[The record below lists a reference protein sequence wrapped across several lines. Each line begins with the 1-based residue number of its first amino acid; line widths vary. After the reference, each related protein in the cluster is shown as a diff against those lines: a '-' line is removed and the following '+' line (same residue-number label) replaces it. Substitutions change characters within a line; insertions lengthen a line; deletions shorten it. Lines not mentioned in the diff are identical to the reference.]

1 MGLKRWE
8 RRFAATLIAVS
19 ALLFTARAV
28 LFRGDGMV
36 LGSDP
41 IFNEMLRYLLDDI
54 AFVPISVLL
63 VTLVIQR
70 MLELRDRDA
79 LLHKLNMVVGA
90 FFSEVGRPLIALLR
104 PFDADD
110 SELASALLFG
120 AGWKAA
126 DFDRARTRLEAYD
139 YTVDAHLCDLRDLKA
154 FLAERRAFLLG
165 LLQNPNLLEHE
176 SFTEL
181 LWAVLHLQ
189 EELDARADLCGLP
202 ESDAKH
208 ISVDI
213 QRAYHALLLGWLA
226 YMRHLSEAYPFL
238 YAFAVRSNPYD
249 PDARVEV
256 SA

>member
-8 RRFAATLIAVS
+8 RRFAASLIALS
-19 ALLFTARAV
+19 LLLYLARGV
-28 LFRGDGMV
+28 LFRGDGVV

-41 IFNEMLRYLLDDI
+41 MLNEMLRYLLDDI

-90 FFSEVGRPLIALLR
+90 FFSEVGRPLIALFR

-110 SELASALLFG
+110 AELADAVLFRI
-120 AGWKAA
+120 GWKAT
-126 DFDRARTRLEAYD
+126 DFAEAKRRLEAYD
-139 YTVDAHLCDLRDLKA
+139 YTVDAHLSDMAGMKR
-154 FLAERRAFLLG
+154 FLHEKRGFLLG

-176 SFTEL
+176 AFTEL

-189 EELDARADLCGLP
+189 EELDARSELTGLP
-202 ESDAKH
+202 EPDMAHLSF
-208 ISVDI
+208 DI
-213 QRAYHALLLGWLA
+213 KRAYHAVLLEWMA
-226 YMRHLSEAYPFL
+226 YMRHLSEQYPYL
-238 YAFAVRSNPYD
+238 YSLAVRDNPYD
-249 PDARVEV
+249 PDARIQV
-256 SA
+256 SG